1 MSAILKC
8 FKKVIKECDCFGT
21 FVTFRINKDNELKS
35 VFGGCS
41 NYSLLNDI
49 LCISICHIIANAYR
63 IVESGS

>member
-1 MSAILKC
+1 MIIL
-8 FKKVIKECDCFGT
+8 EL
-21 FVTFRINKDNELKS
+21 VTFRINKDNELKS
-35 VFGGCS
+35 VFDGCS